1 MAAEDAYVEAGAR
14 LGAFRASSGLA
25 FEGADGDPG
34 TIVRNPIRGSAS
46 TKACTG

>member
-1 MAAEDAYVEAGAR
+1 MAAEDAYIETGAR
-14 LGAFRASSGLA
+14 LGAFRALFGLA

-34 TIVRNPIRGSAS
+34 TIMHSPIRRFAS